1 MRLSPCPLL
10 VSLVVSSVAVFA
22 QDPAPQ
28 APAAGA
34 PAAAPAA
41 PAPPV
46 WSVGP
51 IDFSGLVDGY
61 YNFNFNHP
69 ASQVNQTYNF
79 NDQANQFSLNMAK
92 LSMSHTADPVG
103 FQVDFG
109 FGKAFDNIHV
119 NEYEPGIF
127 RNLEQAYVSLKP
139 LKTNGLQF
147 DFGQFV
153 TSAGAEVI
161 ESHSNW
167 NYSRSLLFSLAIP
180 YYHFGLRVTEPIG
193 KYFTGGVQVVNGW
206 NNIEDNNS
214 GKTIGVVG
222 NIVTKKITWNN
233 NYYTGPENT
242 GTNKGFRNL
251 YDTTVLLT
259 PADAFN
265 AYINFDYAQ
274 NTSYV
279 GKTSTTA
286 QWYGLAGAA
295 KFQFGKNAITPRLE
309 FFNDRDGYETGKP
322 QTLKEFTATY
332 EYKWVEGL
340 LSRIEYR
347 HDWSNQH
354 FYDRGGTLAESK
366 HMDTLTIAF
375 IAFFGPKR

>member
-69 ASQVNQTYNF
+69 ASGNNQTYNF
-79 NDQANQFSLNMAK
+79 DDQANQFSLNMAK

-109 FGKAFDNIHV
+109 FGKAFENIHTS
-119 NEYEPGIF
+119 ESEPAIF

-139 LKTNGLQF
+139 FKMNGLQL

-167 NYSRSLLFSLAIP
+167 NYSRSLLFALAIP
-180 YYHFGLRVTEPIG
+180 YYHFGLRVTEPMG

-222 NIVTKKITWNN
+222 NFAGKKIAWNN
-233 NYYTGPENT
+233 NYYTGPENA

-259 PADAFN
+259 PKDAFN

-279 GKTSTTA
+279 GSKSNTA
-286 QWYGLAGAA
+286 EWYGLAAAA
-295 KFQFGKNAITPRLE
+295 KFQFGKGAITPRLE

-332 EYKWVEGL
+332 EYRWVEGL
-340 LSRIEYR
+340 LSRLEYR
-347 HDWSNQH
+347 HDWSNQL
-354 FYDRGGTLAESK
+354 FYDRGASQAASK
-366 HMDTLTIAF
+366 HMDTLTVAF
-375 IAFFGPKR
+375 IAYFGPKR